1 MGQSLCAPVQGKWKA
16 DSLII
21 RLRLEMITLK
31 MKVLTAICLAIHL
44 GQAQRW
50 GGSWGAGRRF
60 GSLQRPLSLPLPE
73 PEPEPF
79 GRRFSN
85 QLSSRN
91 TRYNLYRIPF
101 AEPEPEPIA
110 RRLSRRIVGNENM
123 LQPVV
128 TSTTPSSIQLS
139 TSPRPSIAA
148 TSTQAILPERRKS
161 NELEDSLP
169 SSVTAEDLLFDEIFS
184 DSSED
189 KSWMIDGTQFD
200 IVPAVPS
207 KATKEIV
214 RVPKEVSEDNMGES
228 NQFKNIPAKFMPVP
242 AVPDPTVSPKSDLS
256 RQPKSA
262 LSIEDTKGE
271 SARLQAAPALCLD
284 KCVQQFCDPQSD
296 LGISNCE
303 AKCDI
308 FCS

>member
-16 DSLII
+16 DSLSI
-21 RLRLEMITLK
+21 RLRLEMINLQ
-31 MKVLTAICLAIHL
+31 MKVLTAICLTIHL
-44 GQAQRW
+44 GHAQRW
-50 GGSWGAGRRF
+50 GGSWGAGRRL
-60 GSLQRPLSLPLPE
+60 GSLQRPLSIALPE

-110 RRLSRRIVGNENM
+110 RRLSRRIAGNEKL
-123 LQPVV
+123 LQRVV

-139 TSPRPSIAA
+139 ITPRPSIAV

-161 NELEDSLP
+161 NELKDSLP

-214 RVPKEVSEDNMGES
+214 RVPKEVSEDNMGV
-228 NQFKNIPAKFMPVP
+228 KNIPAKFMPVP
-242 AVPDPTVSPKSDLS
+242 AVPDPPAA
-256 RQPKSA
+256 PKSA
-262 LSIEDTKGE
+262 LSLEDTNG
-271 SARLQAAPALCLD
+271 SARLQAAPGLCLD
-284 KCVQQFCDPQSD
+284 KCVQQFCD
-296 LGISNCE
+296 
-303 AKCDI
+303 
-308 FCS
+308 